1 MKDNVTGKKKLSR
14 KLIMENMQFG
24 LLSLP
29 AIIIAGM
36 FAYLPMF
43 GIVLAFKRYN
53 VTKGIWGSDW
63 VDPWYKNF
71 EFFLTSQDAFR
82 VTRNTLLLNF
92 LFIIVGTICGIAF
105 ALLMFEVKKRYH
117 VKVYQTVA
125 ILPSFLS
132 WVAVSYIVYALLDTS
147 KGLLNKIITSF
158 GGEKIAWYMRPEFWP
173 VILLIVI
180 IWHGVGMKGIM
191 YYASLMGI
199 DSELYEAAEV
209 DGANAWQKTI
219 HISLP
224 HLVSLMIILV
234 ILDIGKI
241 FRSDFGLFYNVT
253 RNVGALYETTDVI
266 DTYIYRALM
275 GSSNI
280 GLSGAAS
287 FIQSVVCC
295 ATLLITNAIV
305 RKLSPENALF

>member
-1 MKDNVTGKKKLSR
+1 MKDNVTGKKKRSR

-29 AIIIAGM
+29 AIVIVGL
-36 FAYLPMF
+36 FSYLPMF
-43 GIVLAFKRYN
+43 GIVLAFKKYN
-53 VTKGIWGSDW
+53 VTKGIFGSDW

-71 EFFLTSQDAFR
+71 EFFLTSQDAFK

-92 LFIIVGTICGIAF
+92 LFIIVGTICGIVF
-105 ALLMFEVKKRYH
+105 ALLMFEVKKARH
-117 VKVYQTVA
+117 VKLYQTVS

-147 KGLLNKIITSF
+147 KGVLNRIITSL
-158 GGEKIAWYMRPEFWP
+158 GGEKIAWYMRAEFWP
-173 VILLIVI
+173 VILLIVVV
-180 IWHGVGMKGIM
+180 WHGVGMKGIM

-253 RNVGALYETTDVI
+253 RNVGDLYETTDVI

-295 ATLLITNAIV
+295 ATLLIANAIV

>member
-1 MKDNVTGKKKLSR
+1 MKSGVSVKKKRSR
-14 KLIMENMQFG
+14 KIIMENLQFG

-29 AIIIAGM
+29 AVVIVGL
-36 FAYLPMF
+36 FSYLPMF
-43 GIVLAFKRYN
+43 GIILAFKRYN
-53 VTKGIWGSDW
+53 VTKGIFGSDW

-92 LFIIVGTICGIAF
+92 LFIIVGTVCGIAF
-105 ALLMFEVKKRYH
+105 ALLMFEVKKARH
-117 VKVYQTVA
+117 VKLYQTVS

-132 WVAVSYIVYALLDTS
+132 WVAVSYIVYGFLDTS
-147 KGLLNKIITSF
+147 KGMLNKVIAAF
-158 GGEKIAWYMRPEFWP
+158 GGEKVAWYMRAEFWP
-173 VILLIVI
+173 VILLIVV

-199 DSELYEAAEV
+199 DSELFEAAEV
-209 DGANAWQKTI
+209 DGASSLQKTI

-224 HLVSLMIILV
+224 HLTSLMIILV
-234 ILDIGKI
+234 ILDIGNI
-241 FRSDFGLFYNVT
+241 FRADFGLFYNVT
-253 RNVGALYETTDVI
+253 RNVGDLYATTDVI

-287 FIQSVVCC
+287 LIQSVVCC

-305 RKLSPENALF
+305 RKISPENALF